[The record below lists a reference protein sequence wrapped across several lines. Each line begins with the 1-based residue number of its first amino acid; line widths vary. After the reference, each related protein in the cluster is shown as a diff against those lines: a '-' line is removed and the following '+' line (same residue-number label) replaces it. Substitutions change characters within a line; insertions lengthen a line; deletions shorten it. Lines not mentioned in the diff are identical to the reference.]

1 MRYSLHDF
9 YLILDDLFLTAVHPL
24 QDAVR
29 DLGPSFYTFYMS
41 PSLAAVLAWR
51 YRQADLLV
59 AIDAEEGNWRLSSAR
74 DGGRSAGRGCGAVRR
89 ALLAFVRS
97 GCCARCWRMGLRGGR
112 VAG

>member
-74 DGGRSAGRGCGAVRR
+74 HPEEQYRLSVDIPR
-89 ALLAFVRS
+89 
-97 GCCARCWRMGLRGGR
+97 W
-112 VAG
+112 